1 MTLIGRRGDFS
12 VSKGNAHMPSK
23 GPNIDTDNAGWTN
36 PKREKGADDRVPQS
50 RDISKM
56 IEKEQKRTANPSR

>member
-1 MTLIGRRGDFS
+1 
-12 VSKGNAHMPSK
+12 MPSK